1 MPIKLVIFIESANIN
16 LINLVF
22 NPLSHEVMKKFVY
35 IVTDRNRTSLHVGM
49 SADLI
54 KTLDFYKQMPNLFF
68 DSGQQL
74 TRLVYFEEFRTEA
87 QALNRF
93 KLVSRF
99 TRMQKERIV
108 RSCNPDWVDLTIGL
122 DFENILS
129 HQKINTQVTLPLSIL
144 S

>member
-1 MPIKLVIFIESANIN
+1 MRR
-16 LINLVF
+16 
-22 NPLSHEVMKKFVY
+22 FVY

-68 DSGQQL
+68 DSAQQL
-74 TRLVYFEEFRTEA
+74 TRLVYFEEFKTEE
-87 QALNRF
+87 QALSRF
-93 KLVSRF
+93 KLISRF
-99 TRMQKERIV
+99 TRLQKERIV
-108 RSCNPDWVDLTIGL
+108 RSCNPDWIDLTIGL

-129 HQKINTQVTLPLSIL
+129 HQKLNTQVALPLSIL